1 MSRVIADDSRF
12 HRMMLASVLMPKKCE
27 VVFAVDAMQTVL
39 MALLSSPNLILLD
52 INVPGG
58 AGIEVLKRLRV
69 FNRTQQ
75 IPVIVISSEQNP
87 AAESM
92 ARDLAAVN
100 FLHKPIDE
108 QILASAVDRLLGMQV
123 NTP

>member
-1 MSRVIADDSRF
+1 
-12 HRMMLASVLMPKKCE
+12 MPKKCE

-52 INVPGG
+52 INMPGG

>member
-1 MSRVIADDSRF
+1 
-12 HRMMLASVLMPKKCE
+12 
-27 VVFAVDAMQTVL
+27 
-39 MALLSSPNLILLD
+39 
-52 INVPGG
+52 
-58 AGIEVLKRLRV
+58 
-69 FNRTQQ
+69 
-75 IPVIVISSEQNP
+75 
-87 AAESM
+87 M